1 MADEKETKPEV
12 ETEKVTP
19 TPPEK
24 KIVENNKVV
33 PTEQIQ
39 PNNYNP
45 KDDYLKE
52 PELQIIYEKVKKS
65 VLHHGQIDPIL
76 VRELEEN
83 KYEIVNGFHRFKAMQ
98 ELGFKTIEIKN
109 LGKITREDAIAK
121 ALSTEVIHI
130 PLNQIGVAELVR
142 DLAKIPDFNVDL
154 LPYSGDE
161 IQSKIDLLEFDW
173 DKYGNEPEAKTEERL
188 LTCPKCGH
196 EFKLS
201 EVVSSKKEKDE

>member
-1 MADEKETKPEV
+1 MVDEKETKPKVEV
-12 ETEKVTP
+12 KKVISS
-19 TPPEK
+19 PPK
-24 KIVENNKVV
+24 KVIIENNKVI

-39 PNNYNP
+39 PNDFNP

-65 VLHHGQIDPIL
+65 ILHHGQIDPIL
-76 VRELEEN
+76 VRELEKD
-83 KYEIVNGFHRFKAMQ
+83 KYEIVNGFHRFEAMK

-109 LGKITREDAIAK
+109 LGKITREEAMAK
-121 ALSTEVIHI
+121 ALSTEEIHI
-130 PLNQIGVAELVR
+130 PLNQISVAELVR
-142 DLAKIPDFNVDL
+142 DLAKTPNFNVDL
-154 LPYSGDE
+154 LPYSTDE

-173 DKYGNEPEAKTEERL
+173 KKYGDESEEKVEEKL

-201 EVVSSKKEKDE
+201 EAISGKKEKDE